1 MRLIRPIP
9 YAHTPARATFQVV
22 GDLLL
27 VTWVWFWVSAGFT
40 VRDAVARLAEPG
52 RRLEQGA
59 GDVATSL
66 RETGDRA
73 ASVPFIGDRLR
84 APLDSAGD
92 AADSIAAAGHQQVQV
107 VNDLAVLLG
116 LVVAAIPVLLA
127 VLLWVPGRVRFAR
140 RAAAARRF
148 IDADADLSLFALRAM
163 ANQPMHRLARVSG
176 DPVSAWRAGDP
187 AVVRA
192 LADLELRDAGLRAPA
207 RLAGSAP

>member
-1 MRLIRPIP
+1 MPLIP

-27 VTWVWFWVSAGFT
+27 VAWVWFWVSAGFT

-52 RRLEQGA
+52 RRIEQGA

-73 ASVPFIGDRLR
+73 ASVPFVGDRLR

-92 AADSIAAAGHQQVQV
+92 AADSIAAAGHQQVEV
-107 VNDLAVLLG
+107 VHDLAVLLG

-127 VLLWVPGRVRFAR
+127 LLIWVPGRVRFAR
-140 RAAAARRF
+140 RAGAAQRF
-148 IDADADLSLFALRAM
+148 IDADADLALFALRAM
-163 ANQPMHRLARVSG
+163 ANQPMHRLARVSD
-176 DPVSAWRAGDP
+176 DPVAAWRAGDP